1 MFAPSHLFFHFVIFT
16 AVKFDIS
23 HKSGQSNALRDGRQK
38 DVGAAEEINVQT
50 TPTKQWEVDVRP
62 QVSTRKWLQ
71 NYGLRKLRLQMDQ
84 ILPSIGFKLCDG
96 QCLCVPMY
104 VCMCG
109 GMCVGGMCGCGC
121 ACMCMSD
128 WLHVHVVCECVCVH
142 VCGCTCMSVCVCV
155 CVCLCVS
162 ACVCSYLSVC
172 VCACLCVGA

>member
-1 MFAPSHLFFHFVIFT
+1 M
-16 AVKFDIS
+16 KFDIS

-38 DVGAAEEINVQT
+38 DVGEAEEINIQT

-96 QCLCVPMY
+96 QCLCVPTY

-109 GMCVGGMCGCGC
+109 LCVLGGMCGCGC
-121 ACMCMSD
+121 ACMCMS
-128 WLHVHVVCECVCVH
+128 LIGCMCIYACVSLCVH
-142 VCGCTCMSVCVCV
+142 VHACMWCVFV
-155 CVCLCVS
+155 H
-162 ACVCSYLSVC
+162 ACVYVC
-172 VCACLCVGA
+172 VCACACLLVYMNVCV